1 MRSLTA
7 ACILFCSLVLPARLS
22 FGQGTAVP
30 AGSTVSGHVQCAD
43 SGAPARFAKVLLKSS
58 TASDAGEA
66 FMKTLEE
73 SMRKAAEKSG
83 KPLPPREQTDEQKR
97 QRASAMRNMDRATDL
112 LNAAT
117 VGMDGSYTF
126 AGVKPGT
133 YFVHVLF
140 PGYIDDYAQFTSADF
155 ASSDPAIRARIAA
168 LPTVT
173 VNGADNARV
182 NLRLTRGAALSGHVL
197 YDDGTP
203 AVGWSVWALRPDAA
217 GSSDDGLSP
226 AIQKQVAVESGE
238 PVATTDDHG
247 SFRIAGLAGGQYLL
261 RANLYS
267 APLGVGIG
275 NLNQAGSG
283 IRLTVFA
290 PATFLLS
297 AAKPVGVTQGE
308 EHVGV
313 DITVPQRSL
322 HALIGHVYAGTDNH
336 PLNKGDVTLT
346 SKADPSLQLK
356 APIRDDGS
364 FHFDYL
370 PGGSTYTLA
379 VSNAA
384 DATYKTNNSSFLGIS
399 VPLPEVRQRYA
410 PASQD
415 VSLGDTDMSSVKISL
430 APEQKAA
437 GLREAGPQ

>member
-1 MRSLTA
+1 MRSFA
-7 ACILFCSLVLPARLS
+7 AASVLFCSFVLPVRFACA
-22 FGQGTAVP
+22 QGSAAVV
-30 AGSTVSGHVQCAD
+30 GSSVSGHVQCAD
-43 SGAPARFAKVLLKSS
+43 SGAPARFAKVLLKST

-66 FMKTLEE
+66 FMKQLDEN
-73 SMRKAAEKSG
+73 MRRAAEKSG

-97 QRASAMRNMDRATDL
+97 QRASAMRNMDRATDM

-117 VGMDGSYTF
+117 VGMDGAYTF

-140 PGYIDDYAQFTSADF
+140 PGYIDEYAQFTAEDF

-173 VNGADNARV
+173 VNGTDSARV

-217 GSSDDGLSP
+217 RAGDDGLSP

-247 SFRIAGLAGGQYLL
+247 NFRIAGLAGGQYLL
-261 RANLYS
+261 RADLFA
-267 APLGVGIG
+267 APMGVGLG
-275 NLNQAGSG
+275 NINQIGSG
-283 IRLTVFA
+283 IRLTVYA
-290 PATFLLS
+290 PATFVPS
-297 AAKPVGVTQGE
+297 AAKPVSITQGE
-308 EHVGV
+308 ERAGA
-313 DITVPQRSL
+313 DITVPARSL
-322 HALIGHVYAGTDNH
+322 HTLVGTVYATSDNH
-336 PLNKGDVTLT
+336 TLNKGDVTLT
-346 SKADPSLQLK
+346 SKADPALHLK

-370 PGGSTYTLA
+370 PGDTVYTLSVA
-379 VSNAA
+379 NAA
-384 DATYKTNNSSFLGIS
+384 DATYKRSGASFLGIATP
-399 VPLPEVRQRYA
+399 VPQVKQTYE

-415 VSLGDTDMSSVKISL
+415 VLLGTGDNTAVRFSL
-430 APEQKAA
+430 APVGKSAEMKDAPA
-437 GLREAGPQ
+437 E